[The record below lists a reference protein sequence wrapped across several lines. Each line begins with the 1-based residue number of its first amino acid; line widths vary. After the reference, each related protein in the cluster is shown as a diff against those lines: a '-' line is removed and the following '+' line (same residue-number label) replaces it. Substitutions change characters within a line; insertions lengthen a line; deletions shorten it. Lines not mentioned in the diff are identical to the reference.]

1 MLSALTAPLCLS
13 LLPVACVVWQ
23 VFAASGQ
30 MIRGVNK
37 KGKDFFKLVTNLT
50 EPIRNMRVEDTKIWT
65 GGARQ
70 SINPSVNQSCT
81 RSSLPVFCVLA
92 RLLRARAEA
101 VWPLQGVGGGW
112 E

>member
-1 MLSALTAPLCLS
+1 MLCALTAHLPLF
-13 LLPVACVVWQ
+13 VACVVWQ

-65 GGARQ
+65 GGASQSSQSIRQ
-70 SINPSVNQSCT
+70 SIIHTQHPLSVPCSC
-81 RSSLPVFCVLA
+81 
-92 RLLRARAEA
+92 
-101 VWPLQGVGGGW
+101 
-112 E
+112 